1 MAGLGHPRTIDLHP
15 FETFKQ
21 NAIGDSGGFVDSET
35 LPKVVRIEVE
45 SLADLSR
52 LAVTMASYA
61 VIMPIYGFREGDE
74 IYLFVQATYKDYY
87 KYYGIPLI
95 YYYRTKDESIAR
107 GKYVLIKVDETGEKV
122 EISDRSRPGWTAI
135 PLIWLKTKPEPLL

>member
-1 MAGLGHPRTIDLHP
+1 MSVV
-15 FETFKQ
+15 ETE
-21 NAIGDSGGFVDSET
+21 SP
-35 LPKVVRIEVE
+35 PKAVRIEVE

-61 VIMPIYGFREGDE
+61 VIMPIYGFKDGDDV
-74 IYLFVQATYKDYY
+74 YLFVQATYKDYY

-95 YYYRTKDESIAR
+95 YLYRGRDEGLAK

-122 EISDRSRPGWTAI
+122 EVSDRSRPGWTAI
-135 PLIWLKTKPEPLL
+135 PLIWLKTRPEHLL